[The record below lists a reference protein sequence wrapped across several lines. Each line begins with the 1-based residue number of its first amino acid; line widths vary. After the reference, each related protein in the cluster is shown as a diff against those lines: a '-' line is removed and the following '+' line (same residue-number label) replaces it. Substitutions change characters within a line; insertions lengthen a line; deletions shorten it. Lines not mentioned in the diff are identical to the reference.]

1 MLGLLDAIQKL
12 LIAEQ
17 LLEHAD
23 EDTEAIWMDD
33 SDNPLYYDPI
43 GPLPGEWNCLSAV
56 QARVRQ
62 EEQRVTELLRI
73 VMCG

>member
-33 SDNPLYYDPI
+33 SKSPL
-43 GPLPGEWNCLSAV
+43 L
-56 QARVRQ
+56 
-62 EEQRVTELLRI
+62 
-73 VMCG
+73 